1 MEHCPE
7 VKLERLRA
15 QLDILTAKRDSVA
28 RTHGGG
34 TRLLLANL
42 AVSDIEYAIWRLQ
55 REQHIYWLQSA

>member
-1 MEHCPE
+1 
-7 VKLERLRA
+7 
-15 QLDILTAKRDSVA
+15 LTAKRDSVA